1 MTYKTLYV
9 KDAYINTVIYDDS
22 AVVIPDAILPKRLT
36 ILQPIF
42 SGKGKANIRHSKR
55 PAIIC
60 LLEGKPGRP
69 TES

>member
-1 MTYKTLYV
+1 MTYNTLYV

-42 SGKGKANIRHSKR
+42 SSKGN
-55 PAIIC
+55 
-60 LLEGKPGRP
+60 
-69 TES
+69 ES